1 MVFVL
6 QATAPRAPGVCP
18 ALPCP
23 VDTRGTSS
31 HTQQRRLACPAS
43 STLAF
48 ARPGGPHRL
57 FCA

>member
-1 MVFVL
+1 MVFVV
-6 QATAPRAPGVCP
+6 QATTPRASGVCP
-18 ALPCP
+18 ARPCP

-43 STLAF
+43 STPAF
-48 ARPGGPHRL
+48 ARPGGPHRR

>member
-1 MVFVL
+1 MVFVE
-6 QATAPRAPGVCP
+6 QATASIAQEVCP

-43 STLAF
+43 STPAL